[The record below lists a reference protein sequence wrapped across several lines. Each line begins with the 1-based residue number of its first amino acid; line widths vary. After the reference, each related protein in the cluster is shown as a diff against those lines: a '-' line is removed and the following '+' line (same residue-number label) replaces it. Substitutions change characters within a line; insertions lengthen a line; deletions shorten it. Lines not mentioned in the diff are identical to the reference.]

1 MKLPER
7 TNKSMKGANIECGI
21 ECRIECRT
29 ECGTGNECGTAWH
42 LISCMSPD
50 SDFFF
55 DHCFGAQ
62 PIAFQI
68 SF

>member
-1 MKLPER
+1 MKR
-7 TNKSMKGANIECGI
+7 ANIECG
-21 ECRIECRT
+21 IECRT

-42 LISCMSPD
+42 LISYMSPD

-55 DHCFGAQ
+55 NHCFGAQ

-68 SF
+68 SI